1 MTDLRF
7 APVDPVEPMD
17 NRSRVARC
25 VGKERF
31 VSAVLAH
38 QVASRSAASK
48 KRRDRL
54 KGRLKVYLCCDC
66 GGWHIGGVR

>member
-7 APVDPVEPMD
+7 APVDPVETMD
-17 NRSRVARC
+17 NRSHVARC

-38 QVASRSAASK
+38 RVASRSATSK
-48 KRRDRL
+48 KRRGKLECRL
-54 KGRLKVYLCCDC
+54 QVYLCDC